1 MYTKAKVEKV
11 KPLNNVEKE
20 KSMMKV
26 RNSMA
31 LNFEKIQNPL
41 E

>member
-31 LNFEKIQNPL
+31 LNLEKIQNPL